1 MTETGPGNG
10 TANGCGGHT
19 GLGDLG
25 GEFRT
30 VLLDA
35 IERVGPLL
43 DAAGTGPPDASTA
56 TTCAVCPVCALLA
69 ALRGERTELSIR
81 LAEHASGL
89 LAVLRAALEEGGPGP
104 SDSGPPSGPRPGT
117 GRPRPVQHITVVR

>member
-1 MTETGPGNG
+1 MSETGGE
-10 TANGCGGHT
+10 NGCGGHADL
-19 GLGDLG
+19 GGDLG
-25 GEFRT
+25 GEFRA

-35 IERVGPLL
+35 IERVAPFL
-43 DAAGTGPPDASTA
+43 DAARTGPPDATPA

-104 SDSGPPSGPRPGT
+104 SGPPPGPRPGS
-117 GRPRPVQHITVVR
+117 GRPRPVQRITVVR